1 DWNNLPAVQ
10 AVQATSA
17 KLLTDIAA
25 TPAFKAA
32 EELVA
37 KVKAGKP
44 AEAGEAAVAETK
56 VPSGISAEEFL
67 QLSNAVAEIKKALK
81 NNGMLT

>member
-1 DWNNLPAVQ
+1 M
-10 AVQATSA
+10 QATSA

-44 AEAGEAAVAETK
+44 GAEAGEAPASEAK

-67 QLSNAVAEIKKALK
+67 QLSNAVDEIKKALK
-81 NNGMLT
+81 NNGMLS